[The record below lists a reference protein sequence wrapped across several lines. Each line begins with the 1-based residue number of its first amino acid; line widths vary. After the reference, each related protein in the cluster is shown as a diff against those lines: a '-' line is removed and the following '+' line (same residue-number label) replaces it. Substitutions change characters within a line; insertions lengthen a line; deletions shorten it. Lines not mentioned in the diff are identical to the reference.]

1 MLEVKI
7 QGFQSIEKVNFTI
20 GGFTVLVGR
29 SNIGKSAIV
38 RAVQAALTNA
48 LGTDFVRHGDHCSR
62 RIRGTKKCRCQC
74 SVHIQTEGMDLLWE
88 KGDEVNRYTYNG
100 EVYSKVGQG
109 IPDFLT
115 KDFSLVKVGDRK
127 QLVQVAEQFEP
138 IFLLNQSGTVVADV
152 LSDVAKLDDIN
163 AAMTEVER
171 DRREAVSTLKVR
183 EKDVQELQTSLCL
196 YEGSEEPIA
205 RAKRVG
211 KVFDSIQEKMRAK
224 AQVEQF
230 HAKLQKLV
238 HGIRALQP
246 IDAVNIPDSEPVE
259 TSEKGLE
266 VILEYEAHL
275 AEKTAAV
282 ANLEPVE
289 GIFEPETETLEA
301 VGETLTQ
308 IEDWLAEIT
317 IFKAIFSGWKEVE
330 KTTEPSEIPL
340 QEIHALLQLT
350 TFANQYEMLM
360 AATEEL
366 EVVEL
371 TEGPDESIQEIDGLL
386 ALASFTEK
394 HQELST
400 VVTRLTEDLIKME
413 GQEATVLGEWSD
425 LGLCPTCSQSLSE
438 GHTLHLDA

>member
-1 MLEVKI
+1 MLEVEI
-7 QGFQSIEKVNFTI
+7 QGFQSIEKAAFKI
-20 GGFTVLVGR
+20 DGFTVLVGR
-29 SNIGKSAIV
+29 SNIGKSAVV

-48 LGTDFVRHGDHCSR
+48 LGTDFVRHGEHCSR

-100 EVYSKVGQG
+100 EVYSKVDRG
-109 IPDFLT
+109 IPDFLI

-127 QLVQVAEQFEP
+127 QLVQVAEQFDP

-183 EKDVQELQTSLCL
+183 EKDVLELQTNLLS

-205 RAKRVG
+205 RAKLVG
-211 KVFDSIQEKMRAK
+211 EVFEGIQAKVREKLK
-224 AQVEQF
+224 VEQF
-230 HAKLQKLV
+230 HAKLQELA

-246 IDAVNIPDSEPVE
+246 VDAVVIPDPEPVE
-259 TSEKGLE
+259 ASEKGLD
-266 VILEYEAHL
+266 VLLGYETDL
-275 AEKTAAV
+275 AEKTSAV
-282 ANLEPVE
+282 ADLEPVE
-289 GIFEPETETLEA
+289 GLPEPEAKALEA
-301 VGETLTQ
+301 VEKTLVQ
-308 IEDWLAEIT
+308 IEDWLAQIA
-317 IFKAIFSGWKEVE
+317 IFKTLFSGWKEVE
-330 KTTEPSEIPL
+330 NIPEPSEIPL
-340 QEIHALLQLT
+340 QEVHALLQLST
-350 TFANQYEMLM
+350 YADQYEMLRT
-360 AATEEL
+360 ATEEL

-371 TEGPDESIQEIDGLL
+371 TEEPRESVQGVGSLL
-386 ALASFTEK
+386 ELSSFSEK

-400 VVTRLTEDLIKME
+400 VVTRLTEDLTEVE